1 MASPM
6 ENIIFYP
13 LIYDSFSLFG
23 LLQTLKLAS
32 DLTQGLLVIAWK
44 EYHLNGTRIP
54 KPRNYIKKKKKKQR
68 LMFSLHFDLFLSQII
83 FSNILNPIK
92 LLPVYC
98 SSFYKE

>member
-6 ENIIFYP
+6 ENVIFYP
-13 LIYDSFSLFG
+13 LIYDSFPLFG

-54 KPRNYIKKKKKKQR
+54 KPRNYIKKKRKNNDSCSAYI
-68 LMFSLHFDLFLSQII
+68 LIYFSPKLFFLTS
-83 FSNILNPIK
+83 
-92 LLPVYC
+92 
-98 SSFYKE
+98 